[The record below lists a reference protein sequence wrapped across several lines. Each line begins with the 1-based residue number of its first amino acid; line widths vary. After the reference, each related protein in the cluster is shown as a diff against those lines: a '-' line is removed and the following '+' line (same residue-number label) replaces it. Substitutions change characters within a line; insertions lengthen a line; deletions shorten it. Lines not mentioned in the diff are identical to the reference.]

1 MLKVA
6 LFGTGLLG
14 SAIAE
19 RILSFKIPL
28 IVYNRT
34 ISKTKNLMVKGAKI
48 ATTTANAIDEA
59 QVILIV
65 LSDAKTIEELILD
78 DTKTVFAKK
87 TFVQMG
93 TIGPAESIRFQ
104 KEFRN
109 RGADYLECPVL
120 GSKGEALK
128 GELILMVGSTG
139 EQFNKWQDLFKCLSS
154 RIYHIGEIGQA
165 ALLKLSLNHLIACHA
180 ISFSLSLGLVQKANV
195 KVDDFMSIL
204 RGSFLYAPMFDRK
217 LELWLKREY
226 TNANFPAKHLLKD
239 INLVLKEAKKHGL
252 MTDVLEEMKT
262 VVDKTAK
269 HSPDLD
275 YASVFNTVNNI

>member
-34 ISKTKNLMVKGAKI
+34 VSKTKNLTVKGAKI

-59 QVILIV
+59 QVILLV
-65 LSDAKTIEELILD
+65 LSDAKTIEDLILND
-78 DTKTVFAKK
+78 PKASFAKK
-87 TFVQMG
+87 TFIQMG
-93 TIGPAESIRFQ
+93 TIAPAESIQLQ
-104 KEFRN
+104 KEFHKK
-109 RGADYLECPVL
+109 GADYFECPVL

-128 GELILMVGSTG
+128 GELILMVGSTV

-154 RIYHIGEIGQA
+154 CVYHIGETGQA
-165 ALLKLSLNHLIACHA
+165 ALLKLALNHLIACHA

-217 LELWLKREY
+217 LGMWLKREY
-226 TNANFPAKHLLKD
+226 KNPNFPAKHLQKD
-239 INLVLKEAKKHGL
+239 INLVLKEAKKYGL
-252 MTDVLEEMKT
+252 MTNVLEEMKA
-262 VVDKTAK
+262 VADKTVQ
-269 HSPDLD
+269 HSADLD
-275 YASVFNTVNNI
+275 YSSVFNTINNV